1 MLASPY
7 HRDLPGTANIHHGD
21 QVTENVVNPA
31 SLSCTKSR
39 CGKKFKSLAVYY
51 VDQFLV
57 VSTYL
62 NLARPY
68 EYKYHGLLLCVMI
81 LDQALSESAELLPY
95 SNGLGYI

>member
-7 HRDLPGTANIHHGD
+7 HQGLPGTANIHHGD
-21 QVTENVVNPA
+21 QVPENVVNPA

-57 VSTYL
+57 ISTYL

-68 EYKYHGLLLCVMI
+68 DYKYHGLLLYVMI
-81 LDQALSESAELLPY
+81 LDPALSGSAESLLY
-95 SNGLGYI
+95 SNGLGYV